1 MNGRTS
7 SPFSAAPSATGY
19 LFQCRYALLESL
31 RRLRKN
37 ENFAVSVETLDDVVF
52 ETSGE
57 AVDLLQTKHHL
68 ARTADLTDAS
78 PDIWKTLR
86 VWCEYLENR
95 SIPEDSTFFLITTS
109 SAPEGSAAYYLRIG
123 ESRDVIRAI
132 ERLNATAESS
142 INKTNTPAYKV
153 FRNLSAEKKRNFLEA
168 VIVLD
173 NAPVISDID
182 GLLKEELFHAVEP
195 KFLDSFVSRIE
206 GWWFRRVINH
216 LASNASE
223 PILSEELLA
232 EEGRLREQFKRD
244 NLPVDDDIMN
254 TAVDASGY
262 QDRMFVHQLRLIE
275 VSNRRIFYAIRDYF
289 RAFEQ
294 RSKWVRED
302 LLFVGE
308 LDRYE
313 DRLVEEWER
322 LFEIMKDE
330 LGDSEAEK
338 ARKRAAQTLYKWVET
353 GTHRSIRAGVT
364 EPCIARGT
372 YQILADKLRV
382 GWHPEFLE
390 RLKQL
395 LEPQEAR
402 K

>member
-1 MNGRTS
+1 MNGRTP

-52 ETSGE
+52 EKSGE
-57 AVDLLQTKHHL
+57 AVDLLQTKHHV

-78 PDIWKTLR
+78 PDIWKTFR
-86 VWCEYLENR
+86 VWCEYLENG

-109 SAPEGSAAYYLRIG
+109 CAPEGSASYYLRIG
-123 ESRDVIRAI
+123 ESRDVVKAI

-142 INKTNTPAYKV
+142 TNKTNTRAYKV

-173 NAPVISDID
+173 NAPVISDLD

-195 KFLDSFVSRIE
+195 RFLDSFVSRIE
-206 GWWFRRVINH
+206 GWWFRRVINQ
-216 LASNASE
+216 LARNTSE

-232 EEGRLREQFKRD
+232 EEGRLREQFKQD

-254 TAVDASGY
+254 ATVDASGY
-262 QDRMFVHQLRLIE
+262 QDRTFVHQLRLIE
-275 VSNRRIFYAIRDYF
+275 IGNRRIFYAIRNYF

-294 RSKWVRED
+294 RSRWVRED

-313 DRLVEEWER
+313 DRLVEEWEL
-322 LFEIMKDE
+322 LFEAMKDD
-330 LGDSEAEK
+330 LGNDAAEEAK
-338 ARKRAAQTLYKWVET
+338 KKAAQALYKWVET
-353 GTHRSIRAGVT
+353 GSHRSIRAGVT

-382 GWHPEFLE
+382 GWHPEFLK
-390 RLKQL
+390 RLKKL
-395 LEPQEAR
+395 LEPQEA
-402 K
+402 